1 MESPESYSSL
11 FPRTMKNVI
20 KIILL
25 CSLAFPVCSQSK
37 SEKLKKEQHKLE
49 KKIANT
55 KSLLRK
61 VSSNKEESLNELQL
75 IENQIKSRE
84 ALLRVYDN
92 QVKMADIYIQE
103 KESELKALRL
113 RIEKL
118 KKQYKEMILYAY
130 KNRNKN
136 GQMMYVLSADSYYD
150 SQKRNKYLKSVS
162 SLHKKQLA
170 LIKQDQIKINQEI
183 ERIEIEKSRKKETL
197 IQKRIEREE
206 IETDRQK
213 KLEIFTSI
221 QNREDVLI
229 ADIRKNESKKRE
241 VKKRINTEIKRE
253 IEEIEKK
260 RREAER
266 KKREA
271 AINNGETT
279 DNSAVDFMDES
290 SEGKIV
296 SKKFENNRGTLPWPV
311 EKGSIVER
319 YGRNQHP
326 SLKGVYTNNNG
337 IDISCPLN
345 APIRAIFNG
354 EISSVFTISGSG
366 KVVIVK
372 HGNYRT
378 VYSNLKETAVSKGD
392 KVATKQR
399 IGTVIGESSSLG
411 RLHFEIHKVSGTSTK
426 SLNPVLWIYR

>member
-1 MESPESYSSL
+1 M
-11 FPRTMKNVI
+11 
-20 KIILL
+20 
-25 CSLAFPVCSQSK
+25 PVFSQSK
-37 SEKLKKEQHKLE
+37 SEKLKKEQYKLE

-55 KSLLRK
+55 KSLLKK
-61 VSSNKEESLNELQL
+61 VSSNKEESLQELQL

-84 ALLRVYDN
+84 ALLKVYDN

-113 RIEKL
+113 RVEKL
-118 KKQYKEMILYAY
+118 KTQYKEMILYAY

-183 ERIEIEKSRKKETL
+183 AQIEIEKNRKKETL

-206 IETDRQK
+206 IEEDRQK
-213 KLEIFTSI
+213 KVELLSSI
-221 QNREDVLI
+221 KSKEDVLI
-229 ADIRKNESKKRE
+229 AEIRKNENKKQKI
-241 VKKRINTEIKRE
+241 KKRIDEAIKKE
-253 IEEIEKK
+253 IEEIERK
-260 RREAER
+260 RREAAR
-266 KKREA
+266 
-271 AINNGETT
+271 NNGTSA
-279 DNSAVDFMDES
+279 NSSTNVNFIDES

-296 SKKFENNRGTLPWPV
+296 SQKFENNRGTLPWPV

-326 SLKGVYTNNNG
+326 SLKGVFTNNNG
-337 IDISCPLN
+337 IDISCSIN
-345 APIRAIFNG
+345 ASIRSIFNG
-354 EISSVFTISGSG
+354 EVSSVFTISGSG
-366 KVVIVK
+366 KVVIIK

-378 VYSNLKETAVSKGD
+378 VYSNLKETTVSKGD

-399 IGTVIGESSSLG
+399 IGTVIGEGASLG
-411 RLHFEIHKVSGTSTK
+411 KLHFEIHKVSGTSTK

>member
-1 MESPESYSSL
+1 
-11 FPRTMKNVI
+11 MKNAI
-20 KIILL
+20 KIIFL
-25 CSLAFPVCSQSK
+25 CSLVMPVFSQSK
-37 SEKLKKEQHKLE
+37 SEKLKKEQYKLE

-55 KSLLRK
+55 KSLLKK
-61 VSSNKEESLNELQL
+61 VSSNKEESLQELQL

-84 ALLRVYDN
+84 ALLKVYDN

-113 RIEKL
+113 RVEKL

-183 ERIEIEKSRKKETL
+183 AQIEIEKNRKKETL

-206 IETDRQK
+206 IEEDRQK
-213 KLEIFTSI
+213 KVELLSSI
-221 QNREDVLI
+221 KSKEDVLI
-229 ADIRKNESKKRE
+229 AEIRKNENKKQKI
-241 VKKRINTEIKRE
+241 KKRIDEAIKKE
-253 IEEIEKK
+253 IEEIERK
-260 RREAER
+260 RREAAR
-266 KKREA
+266 
-271 AINNGETT
+271 NNGTSTT
-279 DNSAVDFMDES
+279 NSSNVNFKDES

-296 SKKFENNRGTLPWPV
+296 SQKFENNRGTLPWPV

-337 IDISCPLN
+337 IDISCSIN
-345 APIRAIFNG
+345 ASIRSIFKG
-354 EISSVFTISGSG
+354 EVSSVFTISGSG
-366 KVVIVK
+366 KVVIIK

-378 VYSNLKETAVSKGD
+378 AYSNLKETTVSKGD

-399 IGTVIGESSSLG
+399 IGTVIGEGSSLG
-411 RLHFEIHKVSGTSTK
+411 KLHFEIHKVSGTSTK

>member
-1 MESPESYSSL
+1 
-11 FPRTMKNVI
+11 MKNAI
-20 KIILL
+20 KIIFL
-25 CSLAFPVCSQSK
+25 CSLVMPVFSQSK
-37 SEKLKKEQHKLE
+37 SEKLKKEQYKLE

-55 KSLLRK
+55 KSLLKK
-61 VSSNKEESLNELQL
+61 VSSNKEESLQELQL

-84 ALLRVYDN
+84 ALLKVYDN

-113 RIEKL
+113 RVEKL

-183 ERIEIEKSRKKETL
+183 AQIEIEKNRKKETL

-206 IETDRQK
+206 IEEDRQK
-213 KLEIFTSI
+213 KVELLSSI
-221 QNREDVLI
+221 KSKEDVLI
-229 ADIRKNESKKRE
+229 AEIRKNENKKQKI
-241 VKKRINTEIKRE
+241 KKRIDEAIKKE
-253 IEEIEKK
+253 IEEIERR
-260 RREAER
+260 RREAA
-266 KKREA
+266 KNK
-271 AINNGETT
+271 GETT
-279 DNSAVDFMDES
+279 NNSSNVNFKDES

-296 SKKFENNRGTLPWPV
+296 SQKFENNRGTLPWPV

-337 IDISCPLN
+337 IDISCSIN
-345 APIRAIFNG
+345 ASIRSIFKG
-354 EISSVFTISGSG
+354 EVSSVFTISGSG
-366 KVVIVK
+366 KVVIIN

-378 VYSNLKETAVSKGD
+378 VYSNLKETTVSKGD

-399 IGTVIGESSSLG
+399 IGTVIGEGSSLG
-411 RLHFEIHKVSGTSTK
+411 KLHFEIHKVSGTSTK

>member
-1 MESPESYSSL
+1 
-11 FPRTMKNVI
+11 MKNVI

-25 CSLAFPVCSQSK
+25 CSIAISGFSQSK

-55 KSLLRK
+55 KSLLKK

-103 KESELKALRL
+103 KESELKALRV

-162 SLHKKQLA
+162 SLHKKQLV

-183 ERIEIEKSRKKETL
+183 ERIEFEKTRKKETL

-229 ADIRKNESKKRE
+229 AEIRKNERKKQE
-241 VKKRINTEIKRE
+241 IKKRINAEIKRE
-253 IEEIEKK
+253 IEDIERRRRAAAKK
-260 RREAER
+260 NGTTT
-266 KKREA
+266 
-271 AINNGETT
+271 NNS
-279 DNSAVDFMDES
+279 NVDFRDES

-345 APIRAIFNG
+345 ASIRAIFNG
-354 EISSVFTISGSG
+354 EISSVFTIPGSG
-366 KVVIVK
+366 KVVIIK

-378 VYSNLKETAVSKGD
+378 VYSNLKETTVSKGD

-411 RLHFEIHKVSGTSTK
+411 KLHFEIHKVSGTSTK
-426 SLNPVLWIYR
+426 SLNPVLWIDR

>member
-1 MESPESYSSL
+1 
-11 FPRTMKNVI
+11 MKNVI
-20 KIILL
+20 KIIFL
-25 CSLAFPVCSQSK
+25 CCLVVPAFSQSK
-37 SEKLKKEQHKLE
+37 SEKLKKEQNKLE

-55 KSLLRK
+55 KSLLKK
-61 VSSNKEESLNELQL
+61 VSSNKEESLQELQL

-84 ALLRVYDN
+84 ALLKVYDN

-183 ERIEIEKSRKKETL
+183 AQIEIEKNRKKETL

-206 IETDRQK
+206 IEGDRQK
-213 KLEIFTSI
+213 KVELLSTIKSK
-221 QNREDVLI
+221 EDVLI
-229 ADIRKNESKKRE
+229 AEIRKNENKKQKI
-241 VKKRINTEIKRE
+241 KKRIDEAIKRE
-253 IEEIEKK
+253 IEEIERK
-260 RREAER
+260 RREAA
-266 KKREA
+266 K
-271 AINNGETT
+271 NNGASTN
-279 DNSAVDFMDES
+279 NSSNVNFIDES

-296 SKKFENNRGTLPWPV
+296 SQKFENNRGTLPWPV

-326 SLKGVYTNNNG
+326 SLKGVFTNNNG
-337 IDISCPLN
+337 IDISCSIN
-345 APIRAIFNG
+345 APIRSIFKG
-354 EISSVFTISGSG
+354 VVSSVFTISGSG
-366 KVVIVK
+366 KVVIIK

-378 VYSNLKETAVSKGD
+378 VYSNLKETTVSKGD

-399 IGTVIGESSSLG
+399 IGTVIGEGSSLG
-411 RLHFEIHKVSGTSTK
+411 KLHFEIHKVTGTSTK

>member
-1 MESPESYSSL
+1 
-11 FPRTMKNVI
+11 MKNVI
-20 KIILL
+20 KVILL
-25 CSLAFPVCSQSK
+25 CSIALPGFSQSK

-55 KSLLRK
+55 KSLLKK

-75 IENQIKSRE
+75 VENQIKSRE

-183 ERIEIEKSRKKETL
+183 ARIEIEKNRKKETL

-213 KLEIFTSI
+213 KLELLASI
-221 QNREDVLI
+221 QNQEAVLI
-229 ADIRKNESKKRE
+229 ADIRKNESKKQKI
-241 VKKRINTEIKRE
+241 KKRINAEIKRE
-253 IEEIEKK
+253 IEEIERK
-260 RREAER
+260 RREA
-266 KKREA
+266 
-271 AINNGETT
+271 AIKNGETT
-279 DNSAVDFMDES
+279 TNTNVDFRDES

-345 APIRAIFNG
+345 ASIRAIFNG
-354 EISSVFTISGSG
+354 EVSSVFTISGSG
-366 KVVIVK
+366 KVVIIK

-378 VYSNLKETAVSKGD
+378 VYSNLKETTVSKGD
-392 KVATKQR
+392 KIATKQR
-399 IGTVIGESSSLG
+399 IGTVIGESSSIG
-411 RLHFEIHKVSGTSTK
+411 KLHFEIHKVSGTATK

>member
-1 MESPESYSSL
+1 
-11 FPRTMKNVI
+11 MKNAI
-20 KIILL
+20 KIIFL
-25 CSLAFPVCSQSK
+25 CSLVMPVFSQSK
-37 SEKLKKEQHKLE
+37 SEKLKKEQYKLE

-55 KSLLRK
+55 KSLLKK
-61 VSSNKEESLNELQL
+61 VSSNKEESLQELQL

-84 ALLRVYDN
+84 ALLKVYDN

-113 RIEKL
+113 RVEKL
-118 KKQYKEMILYAY
+118 KTQYKEMILYAY

-183 ERIEIEKSRKKETL
+183 AQIEIEKNRKKETL

-206 IETDRQK
+206 IEEDRQK
-213 KLEIFTSI
+213 KVELLSSI
-221 QNREDVLI
+221 KSKEDVLI
-229 ADIRKNESKKRE
+229 AEIRKNENKKQKI
-241 VKKRINTEIKRE
+241 KKRIDEAIKKE
-253 IEEIEKK
+253 IEEIERK
-260 RREAER
+260 RREAAR
-266 KKREA
+266 
-271 AINNGETT
+271 NNGTSA
-279 DNSAVDFMDES
+279 NSSTNVNFIDES

-296 SKKFENNRGTLPWPV
+296 SQKFENNRGTLPWPV

-326 SLKGVYTNNNG
+326 SLKGVFTNNNG
-337 IDISCPLN
+337 IDISCSIN
-345 APIRAIFNG
+345 ASIRSIFNG
-354 EISSVFTISGSG
+354 EVSSVFTISGSG
-366 KVVIVK
+366 KVVIIK

-378 VYSNLKETAVSKGD
+378 VYSNLKETTVSKGD

-399 IGTVIGESSSLG
+399 IGTVIGEGASLG
-411 RLHFEIHKVSGTSTK
+411 KLHFEIHKVSGTSTK

>member
-1 MESPESYSSL
+1 
-11 FPRTMKNVI
+11 MKNVI
-20 KIILL
+20 KVILL
-25 CSLAFPVCSQSK
+25 CSIALPGFSQSK

-55 KSLLRK
+55 KSLLKK

-75 IENQIKSRE
+75 VENQIKSRE

-183 ERIEIEKSRKKETL
+183 ERIEIEKNRKKETL

-213 KLEIFTSI
+213 KLELLASI
-221 QNREDVLI
+221 QNQEAVLI
-229 ADIRKNESKKRE
+229 ADIRKNESKKQKI
-241 VKKRINTEIKRE
+241 KKRINAEIKRE
-253 IEEIEKK
+253 IEEIERK
-260 RREAER
+260 RREA
-266 KKREA
+266 
-271 AINNGETT
+271 AIKNGETT
-279 DNSAVDFMDES
+279 TNTNVDFRDES

-345 APIRAIFNG
+345 ASIRAIFNG
-354 EISSVFTISGSG
+354 EVSSVFTISGSG
-366 KVVIVK
+366 KVVIIK

-378 VYSNLKETAVSKGD
+378 VYSNLKETTVSKGD
-392 KVATKQR
+392 KIATKQR
-399 IGTVIGESSSLG
+399 IGTVIGESSSIG
-411 RLHFEIHKVSGTSTK
+411 KLHFEIHKVSGTATK